1 MQLPKW
7 CQVSEN
13 DLMVPPDVE
22 CMFAKQ
28 MNAITISLASS
39 HASLV
44 SHPNEIARLILNA
57 ANGSSSNERYLK
69 NYFRKN
75 CPISSR
81 CIRLRL
87 NFNTGHKDRTKT

>member
-7 CQVSEN
+7 CQVSE
-13 DLMVPPDVE
+13 DDHMIPPDVE

-57 ANGSSSNERYLK
+57 AKGSSSNERYLK
-69 NYFRKN
+69 NIFE
-75 CPISSR
+75 
-81 CIRLRL
+81 
-87 NFNTGHKDRTKT
+87 RTAPKF